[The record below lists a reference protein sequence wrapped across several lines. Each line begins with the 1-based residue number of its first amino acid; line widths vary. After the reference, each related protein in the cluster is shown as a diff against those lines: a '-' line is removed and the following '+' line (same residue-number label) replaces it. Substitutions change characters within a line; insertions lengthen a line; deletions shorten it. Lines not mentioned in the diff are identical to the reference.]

1 MMTKPATHTS
11 SPMKKLSDGTA
22 FTSWGSSP
30 IPSPPTTTVDRP
42 QHPLLTRPPS
52 YHKTPSHDHSPVSS
66 ATTPTTQ
73 MPYAP
78 LLSRTSHQLR
88 NYSTV
93 MQEHQSTQ
101 RVMSPDLRPA
111 QDSLLYDKKQGHTTP
126 TKSWKNAPIVKAL
139 LTQLLT
145 APLSSRGQDHQR
157 HRSEQSLSGYLP
169 SLRKT

>member
-1 MMTKPATHTS
+1 MMTRLAIHISNPMPKPN
-11 SPMKKLSDGTA
+11 DGTA
-22 FTSWGSSP
+22 TTSHLCTP
-30 IPSPPTTTVDRP
+30 FPHTMINDKIRRPSLAR
-42 QHPLLTRPPS
+42 LPS
-52 YHKTPSHDHSPVSS
+52 YHKIHSHDHSPASNV
-66 ATTPTTQ
+66 TTPTMQ

-101 RVMSPDLRPA
+101 RVMSPDRRPA
-111 QDSLLYDKKQGHTTP
+111 QDLSLYEGRQGHTTP